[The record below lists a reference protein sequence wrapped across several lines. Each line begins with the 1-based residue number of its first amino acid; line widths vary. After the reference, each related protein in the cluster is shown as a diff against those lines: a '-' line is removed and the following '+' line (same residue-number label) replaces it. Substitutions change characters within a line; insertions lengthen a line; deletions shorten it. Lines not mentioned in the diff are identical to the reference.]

1 MPSYLSKEQRA
12 ALENGVEI
20 DGKMTL
26 PSEVRVVSREEGRV
40 VIELTIFEGRNRQ
53 IRKMCESLGLEVAR
67 LKRIKIG
74 SVKLGMLK
82 TGDYRHLTP
91 DEVHALMTSA
101 ERRAGKSVST
111 PKQGISRCTNRS
123 GTPREFSRRR

>member
-1 MPSYLSKEQRA
+1 MVLQ
-12 ALENGVEI
+12 
-20 DGKMTL
+20 
-26 PSEVRVVSREEGRV
+26 V
-40 VIELTIFEGRNRQ
+40 VIYEGRNRQ
-53 IRKMCESLGLEVAR
+53 VRKMCEAVGLEVAR

-101 ERRAGKSVST
+101 EQSGNLRRGLNDK
-111 PKQGISRCTNRS
+111 I
-123 GTPREFSRRR
+123 